1 MARNDPYSLE
11 ELFSR
16 YALPGIVA
24 VILFRAFDVRLPS
37 VESLL
42 LTPEENVNSALG
54 DLNFQESEAGRAPF
68 VLTRSVTPYQKQLAA
83 STSLYDVDEAY
94 FALKGKG

>member
-1 MARNDPYSLE
+1 MARNDPYSFE

-24 VILFRAFDVRLPS
+24 VVLYRAFDVRLPS

-42 LTPEENVNSALG
+42 LSPEENVNSALG
-54 DLNFQESEAGRAPF
+54 DLNLQESEAGRMPF
-68 VLTRSVTPYQKQLAA
+68 VLTRSVTPYQKRLK
-83 STSLYDVDEAY
+83 SSMSLFDADEDY

>member
-42 LTPEENVNSALG
+42 LTPEEKVNGALG

-68 VLTRSVTPYQKQLAA
+68 VLTRSVTPYQKRLKS
-83 STSLYDVDEAY
+83 STSLFDADED
-94 FALKGKG
+94 FLT